1 MTLAEVDEKGK
12 PVPGTEEDYACDT
25 LLLSCGLI
33 PENELSRE
41 MGVAMSPVTGGPVVD
56 DSLETSIPGVFACGN
71 VLHVHDL
78 VDFVSEEAALA
89 GERAAAYIQNGQK
102 EEEHGALTL
111 LRIGEGVRYTV
122 PAMIDSDRMQ
132 EKVKVRFRVSGVYW
146 DCAISVYAGSERIL
160 RRKKQI
166 VTPGEMEEVILERKT
181 LEELGWPE
189 EVRITVEPDEAAGR

>member
-1 MTLAEVDEKGK
+1 M
-12 PVPGTEEDYACDT
+12 VPGAEEYYACDT

-41 MGVAMSPVTGGPVVD
+41 MGIAMYPVTGGPVVD
-56 DSLETSIPGVFACGN
+56 DSLETNIPGVFACGN

-89 GERAAAYIQNGQK
+89 GEQAAAYIQNGQK
-102 EEEHGALTL
+102 EEENGTL
-111 LRIGEGVRYTV
+111 VLIRIGEGVRYTV
-122 PAMIDSDRMQ
+122 PAMIDSDRMR
-132 EKVKVRFRVSGVYW
+132 EKVKVRFRVSGVYR
-146 DCAISVYAGSERIL
+146 DCAISVYTGSERIL
-160 RRKKQI
+160 RRNKQI

-189 EVRITVEPDEAAGR
+189 EVRIVVEPAEGVGR